1 MKRKLLLETFLVLSI
16 SGLAAC
22 SNDPLGPG
30 SVEHG
35 GRLANGIST
44 SPPGPHH

>member
-1 MKRKLLLETFLVLSI
+1 MTRKLLLETFLVLSI
-16 SGLAAC
+16 ASLAAC

-35 GRLANGIST
+35 GLLANGIST
-44 SPPGPHH
+44 SPSGPHH